1 MKKGMEI
8 TGVID
13 HIEFPEKGI
22 LLTEEGEVV
31 VKGTITGQTVSC
43 RLKKKRNGRWEAML
57 LEILE
62 PSALETE
69 PARCRNFRCGIGGC
83 GGCAYQTFDYGE
95 QLLMK
100 ETQIRKM
107 IDTAWHEPYTFEGI
121 SAVQEDDGTY
131 RRFAYRNKMEYS
143 FGDAYKGGPLSL
155 GLHKKGGF
163 YDILLADDCAIV
175 HADMN
180 RVVSCVCRYCT
191 ELGLSFYHKMSHQGY
206 LRHLLVRRSEKTGDL
221 LVGLVTS
228 SDYACETMQEEEMLA
243 GFAESLLAIPL
254 DGRIRGILH
263 VINDRESDDIIPERV
278 DLLWGEDYIEE
289 EILGLTFKITPFSFF
304 QTNSRGAELLYGKVR
319 EYLKESIEG
328 EPVIYDLYSGTGTIG
343 QIVAPVAKEV
353 VGVEIVEE
361 AVTAANENAAI
372 NGLKNA
378 RFLAGDVFKVLDS
391 ATGEELPKPDFI
403 ILDPPRDGLSPK
415 ALKKVLSYD
424 VPGIIYVACKP
435 TSLVRDLPAFAEA
448 GYHLKK
454 VCLAELFPNTP
465 HVEVAALLERVS
477 NRKADSY
484 VKLNVKMEDYY
495 RIKDSTGTG
504 KCGGVTEDE

>member
-1 MKKGMEI
+1 MLG
-8 TGVID
+8 
-13 HIEFPEKGI
+13 
-22 LLTEEGEVV
+22 LVV
-31 VKGTITGQTVSC
+31 HKDGKV
-43 RLKKKRNGRWEAML
+43 
-57 LEILE
+57 
-62 PSALETE
+62 
-69 PARCRNFRCGIGGC
+69 CGI
-83 GGCAYQTFDYGE
+83 
-95 QLLMK
+95 K
-100 ETQIRKM
+100 
-107 IDTAWHEPYTFEGI
+107 
-121 SAVQEDDGTY
+121 
-131 RRFAYRNKMEYS
+131 
-143 FGDAYKGGPLSL
+143 
-155 GLHKKGGF
+155 
-163 YDILLADDCAIV
+163 
-175 HADMN
+175 
-180 RVVSCVCRYCT
+180 VV
-191 ELGLSFYHKMSHQGY
+191 
-206 LRHLLVRRSEKTGDL
+206 D
-221 LVGLVTS
+221 
-228 SDYACETMQEEEMLA
+228 
-243 GFAESLLAIPL
+243 
-254 DGRIRGILH
+254 
-263 VINDRESDDIIPERV
+263 ESDDIIPERV

-495 RIKDSTGTG
+495 RIKDSAE
-504 KCGGVTEDE
+504 TENAEE